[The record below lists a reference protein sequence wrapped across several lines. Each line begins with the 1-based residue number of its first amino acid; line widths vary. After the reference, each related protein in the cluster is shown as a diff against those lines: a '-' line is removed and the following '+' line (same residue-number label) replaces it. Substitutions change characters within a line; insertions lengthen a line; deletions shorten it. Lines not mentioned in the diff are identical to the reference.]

1 MNRAV
6 NLKAVSLILVLL
18 FWAALL
24 PEPALSEESFF
35 KGKTVRI
42 VVGYPPGGGFD
53 TFSRILAR
61 HLPRYLPGNPST
73 IVQNMPGAGS
83 MAAANRVYA
92 MQPGDGLT
100 IVAFIYDAAFQYFV
114 GDPKVKFD
122 PTKYNWLG
130 EPTVGSVPA
139 TLFVRTDLPI
149 RNFNDL
155 KNSKK
160 PVFLGGSGRGNLA
173 SIGPHFL
180 KSLGLPIKPVL
191 GYGGSAP
198 VFAAIERKEVDGRF
212 TSQESVQTRYR
223 RFLDEGVLRPI
234 LAFGS
239 DPRVKPFPGIAT
251 IDDLGLDNKQR
262 QLAEFLIKTWRHL
275 RLFAIPPG
283 IPPKRLAI
291 IREAF
296 DKMLKDPKVSQDGNR
311 QGVRISPSSWR
322 KLEADIKE
330 LSQAPP
336 WIMEKYKEL
345 AGLKN

>member
-1 MNRAV
+1 MNASAKLNV
-6 NLKAVSLILVLL
+6 VSLILAFF
-18 FWAALL
+18 FWMALL
-24 PEPALSEESFF
+24 PESAQSEESFF
-35 KGKTVRI
+35 KGKTIRI

-61 HLPRYLPGNPST
+61 NLPRYIPGNPNT
-73 IVQNMPGAGS
+73 IVMNMPGAGS

-100 IVAFIYDAAFQYFV
+100 IVAFIYGAAFQYFV
-114 GDPKVKFD
+114 EDPKVKFD
-122 PTKYNWLG
+122 PTKYKWLG

-139 TLFVRTDLPI
+139 TLFIRTDLPI
-149 RNFNDL
+149 RNFKDL

-180 KSLGLPIKPVL
+180 KSIGLPIKPVL

-212 TSQESVQTRYR
+212 TAQESVQTRYR
-223 RFLDEGVLRPI
+223 RFLDEGILRPI

-239 DPRVKPFPGIAT
+239 DPRVKDFPGIAT
-251 IDDLGLDNKQR
+251 VDDLNLDRGQR
-262 QLAEFLIKTWRHL
+262 ELAEFLIKTWRHL

-283 IPPKRLAI
+283 VPPERLAI
-291 IREAF
+291 LRKAF
-296 DKMLKDPKVSQDGNR
+296 DRMLKDPKVIRDGDR
-311 QGVRISPSSWR
+311 QGVRVSPTSW
-322 KLEADIKE
+322 KTIEANIKE
-330 LSQAPP
+330 LSEAPP
-336 WIMEKYKEL
+336 KIIEQYKEL
-345 AGLKN
+345 AGLK